1 MFVWLLGL
9 PVPVVWTRLAHTAN
23 AGDWTVIV
31 QEAVTWKAGEHIVIA
46 STGHRYLVMLIY
58 LRYTLFFS
66 FYPRKRGTT
75 WNSPKLFYSDLS
87 HLVKNHKQ
95 PNTCG
100 SDVSLRE
107 ITTVLRF

>member
-1 MFVWLLGL
+1 M
-9 PVPVVWTRLAHTAN
+9 PVVWTRLAHTAN
-23 AGDWTVIV
+23 AGDWTLIV
-31 QEAVTWKAGEHIVIA
+31 QEAVTWNAGESIVIA
-46 STGHRYLVMLIY
+46 STGHRYLATLIY
-58 LRYTLFFS
+58 LRYTFI
-66 FYPRKRGTT
+66 FYPCKRGTT

-100 SDVSLRE
+100 SDISLRE